1 MPRSQTPADSR
12 ALAVASVENAAF
24 RANNDVGSAIYDFRG
39 SITQPAGSLCTLR
52 NRGHPAVTQHSVP
65 AGGSPLP
72 DQDSHLLGPARRFL
86 SPTHMTSSISKL
98 GLAQCSLRA
107 YESWCVLGRDL
118 VC

>member
-1 MPRSQTPADSR
+1 MPCSQTPADSR

-52 NRGHPAVTQHSVP
+52 SRGRPTTTQHSVP

-72 DQDSHLLGPARRFL
+72 DQDLHLLGPTRRFL
-86 SPTHMTSSISKL
+86 SATHMTSSFAKL
-98 GLAQCSLRA
+98 GLAQCTL
-107 YESWCVLGRDL
+107 
-118 VC
+118 